1 MSRDISISSVVG
13 NAWEYFKANASVLI
27 VALFIY
33 VLISGAAG
41 LMTDILE
48 SQPVLEFIASVIE
61 TFLNLIMGLGF
72 SRILLDTVDNK
83 EVKLNTLFENRS
95 PLIILHYVVGSI
107 LIGVIIIAGLILL
120 VIPGIYLAAR
130 LSFLTYVL
138 LEQEDYDFLKAIST
152 SWEMTE
158 NHVWDLVG
166 LGLVAFL
173 IVIAGIL
180 ALGIGLIIAI
190 PITGVMS
197 AIAYRALQTREQF

>member
-72 SRILLDTVDNK
+72 ARILLDTVDNK

-173 IVIAGIL
+173 IVVAGIL

>member
-13 NAWEYFKANASVLI
+13 NAWEYFKANASILI

-72 SRILLDTVDNK
+72 ARILLDTVDSK
-83 EVKLNTLFENRS
+83 EVKINTLFENRS

-130 LSFLTYVL
+130 LSFFTYVL

-166 LGLVAFL
+166 LVLVSFL

-180 ALGIGLIIAI
+180 ALGVGLIITI

>member
-27 VALFIY
+27 VSLFIY

-61 TFLNLIMGLGF
+61 TFLNLIMGMGF
-72 SRILLDTVDNK
+72 ARILLDTVDSK

-107 LIGVIIIAGLILL
+107 LIGVIIVAGLILL

-180 ALGIGLIIAI
+180 ALGLGLIIAI

-197 AIAYRALQTREQF
+197 AIAYRALQTKEQF